1 MQVQLKRIGHF
12 VVCVLRCNLQL
23 MGTHIIP
30 GSVIFTGDHKRLA
43 KFYEAVTGLTVS
55 YSDDQVTI
63 LRSEIYELVLH
74 AIRGE
79 PVVEDPPQPRED
91 TYIKPF
97 FVVASLAETR
107 KKAAAY
113 GGKLKP
119 ADKEW
124 EARGFRASEAID
136 PDGNVIQFREI
147 LSGWDSVPTPS

>member
-1 MQVQLKRIGHF
+1 MSAQ
-12 VVCVLRCNLQL
+12 
-23 MGTHIIP
+23 IIP
-30 GSVIFTGDHKRLA
+30 GSVIFTHDHRRLA
-43 KFYEAVTGLTVS
+43 EFYKAVTGLTES

-63 LRSEIYELVLH
+63 LRSETYELVLH

-79 PVVEDPPQPRED
+79 SAVEDPPIPRED

-97 FVVASLAETR
+97 FVVTSLAEAR
-107 KKAAAY
+107 ERAAAF

-136 PDGNVIQFREI
+136 PDGNVIQFRCPQS
-147 LSGWDSVPTPS
+147 SGRDSVPAPA